1 MKPFYSDGTVARFAL
16 THISSCGETLSFNL
30 ENLGHQIKLSEEAVR
45 LAVRRATS
53 SSFRWRLM

>member
-30 ENLGHQIKLSEEAVR
+30 ENLGHQIKLSEEAVT
-45 LAVRRATS
+45 LGGVGA
-53 SSFRWRLM
+53 FGGG